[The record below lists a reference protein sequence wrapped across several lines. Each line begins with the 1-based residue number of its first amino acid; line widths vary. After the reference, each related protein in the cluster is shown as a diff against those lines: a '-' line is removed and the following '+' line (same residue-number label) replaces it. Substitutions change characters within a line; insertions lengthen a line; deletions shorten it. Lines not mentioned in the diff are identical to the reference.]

1 MTTVGDEIDGPVVV
15 TELVRVGYNP
25 IRTREIGRLGF
36 N

>member
-1 MTTVGDEIDGPVVV
+1 MTVGDEIDGSEVV
-15 TELVRVGYNP
+15 TEPVWAGYNP